1 MSYIKGLLALQM
13 LLVVLIHLAPGER
26 YARYL
31 RHFAELVL
39 LIGLLTPVCEWIYGN
54 DRFMEQIAYET
65 FVESMEEFSKDMEKV
80 EYGRSER
87 IHEEYE
93 QAMAEEVRGLA
104 EKAAAEHGLRVSGT
118 SVSLSA
124 EYRME
129 EIRIV
134 VTDEENGDI
143 TVGEVVLGEGES
155 SGRGESGEDGRL
167 ALLREELAGFYGVE
181 EKLIRLEYYGTQSP

>member
-26 YARYL
+26 YGRYL

-39 LIGLLTPVCEWIYGN
+39 LIGLLTPICEWIYGN

-65 FVESMEEFSKDMEKV
+65 FVEGMEEFSKDMEKV
-80 EYGRSER
+80 EYGKSGR

-93 QAMAEEVRGLA
+93 QAMAEEVRILA
-104 EKAAAEHGLRVSGT
+104 EKAAAEHGLSVSGT
-118 SVSLSA
+118 SVSLSE

-134 VTDEENGDI
+134 LTDKADGEI
-143 TVGEVVLGEGES
+143 TVGEVVFGEGEDDNAK
-155 SGRGESGEDGRL
+155 ESGQGGRL
-167 ALLREELAGFYGVE
+167 ALLRAELAGFYGVE
-181 EKLIRLEYYGTQSP
+181 EELIRLEYYGTR